1 MDRFP
6 YVGRASR
13 VTENRAAGPLRLA
26 YGGPRMKTNRMNRD
40 ERRTAVGA
48 LAAACTLA
56 FALSH
61 AQAPPASSVQVAPGV
76 VSPGPT
82 ADEAAMTQRPTGI
95 DAEFVD
101 KAAMLCKVERQ
112 ASQLALDRSSNPDV
126 KAFARRMLDDLT
138 RIAGELRQLGAQ
150 KGVPV
155 QTRML
160 VDPAVTA
167 LRTKDG
173 HAFDTAYVAL
183 AGPRTHEAAIRLY
196 EAEARNGRDPQLRA
210 FAARAL
216 PTLNA
221 HLAAAR
227 KLAQTVAA
235 AH

>member
-1 MDRFP
+1 
-6 YVGRASR
+6 
-13 VTENRAAGPLRLA
+13 
-26 YGGPRMKTNRMNRD
+26 MKTNRMNRD
-40 ERRTAVGA
+40 GRRSAACA
-48 LAAACTLA
+48 LAATAGALA

-61 AQAPPASSVQVAPGV
+61 AQAPPASSVHVAPGV
-76 VSPGPT
+76 VRPGLT
-82 ADEAAMTQRPTGI
+82 ADEAGMTQRPTGI

-101 KAAMLCKVERQ
+101 KAGMLGKVERQ

-126 KAFARRMLDDLT
+126 QAFARRMVDDQT

-183 AGPRTHEAAIRLY
+183 AGPRAHEAAIRLY

-210 FAARAL
+210 FAAGTL

-227 KLAQTVAA
+227 QLARTVAA

>member
-1 MDRFP
+1 M
-6 YVGRASR
+6 
-13 VTENRAAGPLRLA
+13 N
-26 YGGPRMKTNRMNRD
+26 TNRMNRD
-40 ERRTAVGA
+40 ERRPAACA
-48 LAAACTLA
+48 LAAATGALA

-76 VSPGPT
+76 VNPGPT

-101 KAAMLCKVERQ
+101 KAAMLGKVERQ

-126 KAFARRMLDDLT
+126 KAFARRIVDDHA

-167 LRTKDG
+167 LRAKDG

-183 AGPRTHEAAIRLY
+183 AGPRAHEAAIRLY

-216 PTLNA
+216 PALRA

-227 KLAQTVAA
+227 QLAQTVAA